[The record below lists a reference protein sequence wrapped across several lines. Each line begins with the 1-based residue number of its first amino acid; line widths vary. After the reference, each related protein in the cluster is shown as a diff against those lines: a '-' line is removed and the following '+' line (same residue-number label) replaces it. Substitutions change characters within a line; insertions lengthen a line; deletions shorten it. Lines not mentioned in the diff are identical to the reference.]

1 MTIKDIFQNYRNIA
15 VYGASANTSKFA
27 YRVPAFIASK
37 GYNILPINP
46 ATPEILGK
54 KVAKTIMD
62 VEEKIEI
69 LNVFRPSD
77 EAVGIVQEAI
87 ERKNAKGDIAVI
99 WLQEGI
105 YNEEAKKLAL
115 DNGFVFVQDKCMH
128 VEYLNN
134 M

>member
-1 MTIKDIFQNYRNIA
+1 MTIKDIFLNYRNIA
-15 VYGASANTSKFA
+15 VYGASANTNKFSYKVA
-27 YRVPAFIASK
+27 AFLASK

-46 ATPEILGK
+46 VTPEILGK
-54 KVAKTIMD
+54 KVAKTIME
-62 VEEKIEI
+62 VEDKIDI
-69 LNVFRPSD
+69 LDVFRPSE

-87 ERKNAKGDIAVI
+87 ERRKAKGDIDVI

-105 YNEEAKKLAL
+105 YNDEAKKLAL

-128 VEYLNN
+128 IEYMNN